1 MSGIQISGL
10 LANSAFDWKSVVDQ
24 LIEAEG
30 IPMRKLTAEKETNS
44 LKIEALAGLHTALTE
59 LQDAVQSIR
68 ADGIFAGRTVS
79 SDLAGTTW
87 KSSSATGAGIGSYR
101 FDVTQLA
108 TAAQQRGAA
117 DIGAGLAATADVSGL
132 TLATLSTAAPVTAG
146 TFTVGG
152 ARVTVALTDSLQD
165 VFDAIATATGG
176 DVTAAYDPG
185 ADRITLTRSS
195 GELVLGAGNDT
206 SNFLAVMKLA
216 NTGAATAASS
226 APLGAIAT
234 TTPLTGANLRS
245 AITAVDGLG
254 AGSFT
259 VNGETI
265 AYNVNT
271 DTLGSVLSR
280 INAAAAGVT
289 ASYDSAND
297 RVVLVNKATG
307 DTGIAV
313 SEAAGGLLDALG
325 LTAAGGGVLVRGA
338 NAQFTVNGGATFT
351 SASNTLEAAAHGIAG
366 LSVTVNSASAQTLQ
380 VESDTGLMQTAIE
393 GFMDSFNAVQD
404 LIEASTRITVTGVN
418 VSTSVLSDNREV
430 QGWARELRALAFDAV
445 SGLTGDVSR
454 LDHLGIDFDSASG
467 HLRIKDSGK
476 LASALG
482 DKPADVESFFL
493 QPGTGLVSRF
503 FSYLTKVSSADR
515 AQQSNLGRANADLDA
530 QLARLQSRLEQ
541 QREMLTSS
549 FIRMLDAQSVAQSQN
564 TYLTNAFFRD
574 NSSN

>member
-30 IPMRKLTAEKETNS
+30 IPMRKLNAEKETNT
-44 LKIEALAGLHTALTE
+44 LKIDALAGLHTALTE

-68 ADGIFAGRTVS
+68 AEGIFAGRTVS

-101 FDVTQLA
+101 FDVAQLA
-108 TAAQQRGAA
+108 TVAQQRGAA

-146 TFTVGG
+146 TFTVSG

-165 VFDAIATATGG
+165 VFDAIAATTGG
-176 DVTAAYDPG
+176 DVTAVYDPG
-185 ADRITLTRSS
+185 ADRITLTRAA

-216 NTGAATAASS
+216 NTGTAAATSS

-234 TTPLTGANLRS
+234 TAPLTSANLRS
-245 AITAVDGLG
+245 AITAVDSLG

-280 INAAAAGVT
+280 INAAGAGVT

-313 SEAAGGLLDALG
+313 SEAAAGLLDALG
-325 LTAAGGGVLVRGA
+325 LTAAGGGALVRGA
-338 NAQFTVNGGATFT
+338 NAQFTVNGGATF
-351 SASNTLEAAAHGIAG
+351 SSSSNTLEAAAHGIAG

-393 GFMDSFNAVQD
+393 RFMASFNAVQD
-404 LIEASTRITVTGVN
+404 LIEASTRITVTGAT
-418 VSTSVLSDNREV
+418 VSTAVLSDNREV
-430 QGWARELRALAFDAV
+430 QSWARELRALAFDAV

-454 LDHLGIDFDSASG
+454 LDHLGIDFDSATG
-467 HLRIKDSGK
+467 HLRVKDSGK

-482 DKPADVESFFL
+482 DKPDDVQAFFL
-493 QPGTGLVSRF
+493 QPGTGIVSRF

-530 QLARLQSRLEQ
+530 QIARLQSRLEQ

-549 FIRMLDAQSVAQSQN
+549 FIRMLDAQSLAQSQN